1 MSPRKAAPEPIA
13 ALPESE
19 RKALSS
25 GIAFALGCAAALSAP
40 TLYEL
45 ARLIGFAAALAWL
58 LPAALDGYAGTS
70 IWIGRRITRTHPA
83 ARAARRNARLALGLT
98 VACNGLYHLLV
109 LGGNSIPR
117 GLHIGLLVAVSSLP
131 PFIVDRLL
139 HLNAIAN
146 GTGSPEASAPATTRE
161 VIRKA
166 ATVSA
171 TSLPPPAG
179 NPVPELP
186 PASST
191 APRKAAAP
199 EDEKVASLA
208 SAADSGK
215 RRAELALPLWR
226 QHVATTGRDPNAAE
240 LAALLRAAHPELP
253 MGKTDRTERNIRA
266 ATKEL
271 VDAEADPERAR
282 EAS

>member
-1 MSPRKAAPEPIA
+1 MSPRKAAEPIA

-19 RKALSS
+19 RKALSA
-25 GIAFALGCAAALSAP
+25 GIAFALVCAAALSAP

-83 ARAARRNARLALGLT
+83 AKAARRNARLALLLT
-98 VACNGLYHLLV
+98 IACNGLYHLLM
-109 LGGNSIPR
+109 LAGSSIPR

-146 GTGSPEASAPATTRE
+146 GTGTPEASAPATVRADT
-161 VIRKA
+161 RKA
-166 ATVSA
+166 ATASA
-171 TSLPPPAG
+171 PVLPPPAG
-179 NPVPELP
+179 NPVPQLP
-186 PASST
+186 PAPS
-191 APRKAAAP
+191 APPRKVTVP
-199 EDEKVASLA
+199 EDGKVASFA
-208 SAADSGK
+208 SVADSGK
-215 RRAELALPLWR
+215 RRAELALPLWHR
-226 QHVATTGRDPNAAE
+226 HVETTGRDPNAAE
-240 LAALLRAAHPELP
+240 LAALLRAAHPDLP
-253 MGKTDRTERNIRA
+253 MGKTPRTERNIRA